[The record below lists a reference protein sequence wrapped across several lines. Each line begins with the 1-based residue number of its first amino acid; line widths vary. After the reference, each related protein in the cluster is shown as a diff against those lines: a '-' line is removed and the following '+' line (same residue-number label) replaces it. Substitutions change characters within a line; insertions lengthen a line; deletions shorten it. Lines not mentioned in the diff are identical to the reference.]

1 MSLPAGQERT
11 LHHIEGALQ
20 ATEPQLASMFA
31 IFTRLNRDEPV
42 GAEPV
47 QRQRPRWLPSKA
59 ALSAVVLIPVM
70 FAAVIIGALLSGSA
84 RGATSCQV
92 SYPPGGEAALL
103 HRANCPRTQT
113 ATPAP
118 ASSAPASS
126 APASSAPASSAPASS
141 APAAAAAA
149 QAPSGAPQG
158 PCPPVG
164 PAAFTADQQGFPP
177 PARAGTLTARPS
189 GMC

>member
-47 QRQRPRWLPSKA
+47 QRERPRWLPSKA

-126 APASSAPASSAPASS
+126 APASSAPA
-141 APAAAAAA
+141 AAAAA

>member
-47 QRQRPRWLPSKA
+47 QRVRPRWLPSKA

-103 HRANCPRTQT
+103 HRASCPRTQT

-118 ASSAPASS
+118 ASSASAS
-126 APASSAPASSAPASS
+126 AGR
-141 APAAAAAA
+141 AAAAAA

>member
-1 MSLPAGQERT
+1 MSLPAGQERA
-11 LHHIEGALQ
+11 LHDIEGALQ
-20 ATEPQLASMFA
+20 ASEPHLASMFA

-47 QRQRPRWLPSKA
+47 QRGRLRWLPSKA
-59 ALSAVVLIPVM
+59 ALPAVVLIPVM
-70 FAAVIIGALLSGSA
+70 FAAVIIGALFSGSA
-84 RGATSCQV
+84 RGATGCQV
-92 SYPPGGEAALL
+92 SYPPGGKAALL

-118 ASSAPASS
+118 ASSASS
-126 APASSAPASSAPASS
+126 APASTAPASSAR
-141 APAAAAAA
+141 AAAAAA

-158 PCPPVG
+158 LCPSVG